1 MIKLR
6 VWKQRLHNLRSLK
19 KNSSPNYGPK
29 SPDYCRNIP
38 RHQYSEFVV
47 RFAVSL
53 RCETNCSTRDIVTA
67 IKKLEELTEGLVDK
81 VPSYNTIDYWTRK
94 CGLDEMIHAPEALKD
109 MSYAAVIDECM
120 MIGSEKLLPVLA
132 IPAEHQGHPV
142 QLGDV
147 KVIGLNVRP
156 GWN

>member
-1 MIKLR
+1 
-6 VWKQRLHNLRSLK
+6 
-19 KNSSPNYGPK
+19 
-29 SPDYCRNIP
+29 
-38 RHQYSEFVV
+38 
-47 RFAVSL
+47 
-53 RCETNCSTRDIVTA
+53 
-67 IKKLEELTEGLVDK
+67 
-81 VPSYNTIDYWTRK
+81 
-94 CGLDEMIHAPEALKD
+94 MIHAPEALKD

-142 QLGDV
+142 QLSDV